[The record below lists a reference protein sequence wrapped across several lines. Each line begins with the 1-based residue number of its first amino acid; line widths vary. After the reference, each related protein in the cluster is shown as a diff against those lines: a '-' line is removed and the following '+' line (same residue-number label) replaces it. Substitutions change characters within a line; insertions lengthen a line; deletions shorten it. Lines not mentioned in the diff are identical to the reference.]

1 MIVAA
6 CILGLGIILL
16 LSNLGVWPWGIGESL
31 WRLWPVL
38 LIALGLD
45 LVVGKQRRWLSGLL
59 VTALL
64 LCMAALAIG
73 FPESS
78 ADMRNETVVVAAPG
92 AGRARVELSP
102 RIARLHLSAAPDDG
116 LMLSGTVRLRERERL
131 LRDERREGDR
141 AVVKL
146 TQRRRGW
153 LGHLVSSEEPSWDL
167 KLSPAVPIDL
177 RVDAGVGENRLDLRR
192 LSIERLWIDSGVGLT
207 EVTLPSRGR
216 LRAEVHGG
224 VGAIVIHV
232 PAGLAARIQTSV
244 GLGKLEVNGDFEWR
258 GDDYR
263 SPGFETAADR
273 VDLVVHGGVGAIEI
287 TQEKPTAAPQP
298 LTPKPSVPPAE
309 APAPGTST
317 APTVEAPAVPGVAL
331 PVEKQDP

>member
-16 LSNLGVWPWGIGESL
+16 LSNLGIWPWGIGESL

-64 LCMAALAIG
+64 LGMAALAIG

-78 ADMRNETVVVAAPG
+78 ADMRNEAVEVAAPG
-92 AGRARVELSP
+92 AGRALVELSP
-102 RIARLHLSAAPDDG
+102 RIARLHLSAAPYDG
-116 LMLSGTVRLRERERL
+116 PLLSGSVRLRERERL
-131 LRDERREGDR
+131 MRDERREGDR

-146 TQRRRGW
+146 AQRRRGW
-153 LGHLVSSEEPSWDL
+153 LGHLVSAEEPSWDL
-167 KLSPAVPIDL
+167 KLSPVVPIEL
-177 RVDAGVGENRLDLRR
+177 RVDAGVGESRLDLRR

-216 LRAEVHGG
+216 LRAEIHGG
-224 VGAIVIHV
+224 VGAIVIHI

-244 GLGKLEVNGDFEWR
+244 GLGRLEVNGDFER
-258 GDDYR
+258 QGDIYQ
-263 SPGFETAADR
+263 SSGFGGAADR

-287 TQEKPTAAPQP
+287 SQEAPAAAPQP
-298 LTPKPSVPPAE
+298 LTPESPAPPAE
-309 APAPGTST
+309 APAPGTTS
-317 APTVEAPAVPGVAL
+317 L
-331 PVEKQDP
+331 VEKQDP